1 MPVAPTRPGAVMLK
15 QRVLTALALLAVLLP
30 AVFHPDT
37 TAFTA
42 LSLALVVAAAWE
54 WARLNGCNQWTGLV
68 LALVLGLVIAAFWW
82 AGGLGYSWRSAWLA
96 VGGLWV
102 VLSVAMLKRGVA
114 GWSSWPIGLRLGIGL
129 CLIAFAWL
137 ALVQARQLGLSF
149 LLSTLLL
156 VWIADVAA
164 YFGGKALGRRK
175 LAPSISPAKSWEGAI
190 SGLVGVFLLGAVWVW
205 ADASGWGDQGS
216 LYHHLWQLGPVL
228 GILALL
234 FLTAMSV
241 AGDLLESLV
250 KRSAGVKDSSHLLP
264 GHGGVLDRVDA
275 LLPVLPLAMMLATL

>member
-1 MPVAPTRPGAVMLK
+1 MPLAPVRPGAAMLK
-15 QRVLTALALLAVLLP
+15 QRILTALVLLAVLLP
-30 AVFHPDT
+30 ALFHSDT

-42 LSLALVVAAAWE
+42 LSLVLVVVAAWE
-54 WARLNGCNQWTGLV
+54 WARLNGCDQRV
-68 LALVLGLVIAAFWW
+68 ALMLGLMLGLAILGFWW
-82 AGGLGYSWRSAWLA
+82 AGGLEHSWRSAWMA
-96 VGGLWV
+96 VGALWV
-102 VLSVAMLKRGVA
+102 ALAITMLWRGVA
-114 GWSSWPIGLRLGIGL
+114 GWSAWPGGLRLGLGL

-149 LLSTLLL
+149 LLSVLLL
-156 VWIADVAA
+156 VWMADVAA
-164 YFGGKALGRRK
+164 YFGGKAFGKRK

-190 SGLVGVFLLGAVWVW
+190 SGLLGVFLLGAAWAWV
-205 ADASGWGDQGS
+205 DSSGWGDQGS
-216 LYHHLWQLGPVL
+216 LYIRLWQLGPVAAL
-228 GILALL
+228 VALL

-250 KRSAGVKDSSHLLP
+250 KRSAGVKDSSRLLP